1 MIPNSC
7 HDYYHLPYFI
17 FLSIPLLV
25 SSPPLPSLQA
35 QAGLTAGAEAAS
47 KGRAGGAGGGGGGAG
62 GGAGGSGGAGMN
74 PGVGNAAAK
83 LTGAGMMLLG
93 GTAMVY
99 GAYASMYNVQSGHCA
114 VIYNKFTGVQQQVK
128 GEGTHFRIPWVETP
142 TIFNIRTKPTAI
154 RSPTG
159 TRDLQTVDIGLR
171 VLYRP
176 NERALPQ
183 ILQRLG
189 TDYDE
194 TVLPSIATETLK
206 AVVAQY
212 NASQLI
218 TQREQV
224 SKLVARNLIERATDF
239 NIIIEDVSITH
250 LNFGKEYRNA
260 VEAKQVAQQD
270 AERAKFVVKQA
281 MQDKRSTVIKAEGE
295 AKSAE
300 LIGKA
305 VQKNPGY
312 LELRKLEA
320 ASQIAETVSKGNNNV
335 YLDSN
340 SLMQS
345 TIAKVGKTAA
355 PIATM
360 DK

>member
-1 MIPNSC
+1 MR
-7 HDYYHLPYFI
+7 
-17 FLSIPLLV
+17 
-25 SSPPLPSLQA
+25 Q
-35 QAGLTAGAEAAS
+35 AAS
-47 KGRAGGAGGGGGGAG
+47 QSGGSAAGGGSSRGGEA
-62 GGAGGSGGAGMN
+62 M
-74 PGVGNAAAK
+74 AK
-83 LTGAGMMLLG
+83 LTGVGMMALG
-93 GTAMVY
+93 GSAIAY
-99 GAYASMYNVQSGHCA
+99 GAYASLYNVQSGHCA
-114 VIYNKFTGVQQQVK
+114 VIYNKFTGVRPEVI
-128 GEGTHFRIPWVETP
+128 GEGTHLRIPWVEKP
-142 TIFNIRTKPTAI
+142 AIFNIRTKPTAI
-154 RSPTG
+154 RTPTG

-171 VLYRP
+171 VLYKP
-176 NERALPQ
+176 NDRALPY

-189 TDYDE
+189 PDYDE
-194 TVLPSIATETLK
+194 KVLPSIATETLK

-224 SKLVARNLIERATDF
+224 SRLVARNLIERATDF

-260 VEAKQVAQQD
+260 VEAKQVAQQE
-270 AERAKFVVKQA
+270 AERAKFMVKQA

-320 ASQIAETVSKGNNNV
+320 AAQIADIVSKGQNVV
-335 YLDSN
+335 YLDSD
-340 SLMQS
+340 SLMQAS
-345 TIAKVGKTAA
+345 
-355 PIATM
+355 IATVGEKGM
-360 DK
+360 SGGTGSNAAA